1 MDLIIAEG
9 MTLIS
14 LNIFSLR
21 LFALSMMRPAWSSFI
36 LNAKTTLTINTPA
49 TIILS
54 QNSCIRNGIRTH
66 SDV

>member
-1 MDLIIAEG
+1 MDLFIAEG

-21 LFALSMMRPAWSSFI
+21 LSMMRPAWSSFI

>member
-21 LFALSMMRPAWSSFI
+21 LSMLRPAWSSFI

>member
-21 LFALSMMRPAWSSFI
+21 LSMMRPAWSSFI

>member
-21 LFALSMMRPAWSSFI
+21 LSMMRRPAWSSFI

>member
-1 MDLIIAEG
+1 MDLFIAEG

-21 LFALSMMRPAWSSFI
+21 LSMMRPAWSSLI
-36 LNAKTTLTINTPA
+36 LNAKTMLTINTPA

>member
-1 MDLIIAEG
+1 MDLFIAEG

-21 LFALSMMRPAWSSFI
+21 LSMMRPAWSSFI
-36 LNAKTTLTINTPA
+36 LNAKTMLTINTPA

>member
-1 MDLIIAEG
+1 MDLFIAEG

-21 LFALSMMRPAWSSFI
+21 LSMMRPAWSSLI

>member
-1 MDLIIAEG
+1 MDLFIAEG

-21 LFALSMMRPAWSSFI
+21 LSMLRPAWSSFI

>member
-21 LFALSMMRPAWSSFI
+21 LSMMLRPAWSSFI
-36 LNAKTTLTINTPA
+36 LNAKTMLTINTPA

>member
-1 MDLIIAEG
+1 MDLFFAEG

-21 LFALSMMRPAWSSFI
+21 LSMMRPAWSSLI

>member
-1 MDLIIAEG
+1 MDLFIAEG

-21 LFALSMMRPAWSSFI
+21 LSMLRPAWSSFI

-66 SDV
+66 SDL

>member
-21 LFALSMMRPAWSSFI
+21 LSMMRPAWSSLI

>member
-1 MDLIIAEG
+1 MDLFFAEG

-21 LFALSMMRPAWSSFI
+21 LSMLRPAWSSLI